1 VSTGAAQTLDTCY
14 GADRTVAPDTASASG
29 QHTPMTDPHTSI
41 AERLESYRRLFD
53 LSGKTALVLGAASG
67 IGKASAEALAALRA
81 TVICADKNKDGV
93 EATAAELRLH
103 GRAEAHVVDAG
114 SAADVRALA
123 SKIEA
128 SHPRLHIALTTPAV
142 HVRKLM
148 CDYTDEEYD
157 RVVDLN
163 LRGTF
168 YFLRAF
174 ARMMMAQ
181 GGGSL
186 IASSSV
192 RAMTLEPGLAIYGAT
207 KAGII
212 QMVRGLA
219 SEVGRFGVRV
229 NAIVPSIVETPL
241 VEPLKARPKI
251 FDALAAHTVFNRW
264 SQPSE
269 VAAAVAFLA
278 SDAASYITGTALLV
292 DGGWTAI
299 DGPPT
304 GLTATHR
311 E

>member
-1 VSTGAAQTLDTCY
+1 MTGTAAV
-14 GADRTVAPDTASASG
+14 ADRLAV
-29 QHTPMTDPHTSI
+29 
-41 AERLESYRRLFD
+41 YRRLFD

-67 IGKASAEALAALRA
+67 IGKASAEALAALGA
-81 TVICADKNKDGV
+81 KVICADRDKAGV
-93 EATAAELRLH
+93 EATAADLASA
-103 GRAEAHVVDAG
+103 GSGEAHVVDAG
-114 SAADVRALA
+114 SAEEIAALA
-123 SKIEA
+123 AELARRHKRIDVA
-128 SHPRLHIALTTPAV
+128 FTTPAV

-148 CDYTDEEYD
+148 LDYTDEEYD
-157 RVVDLN
+157 RVAELN

-174 ARMMMAQ
+174 GRLMVAQ

-192 RAMTLEPGLAIYGAT
+192 RATTLEPGLAIYGAT

-219 SEVGRFGVRV
+219 SEVGAHGVRV

-241 VEPLKARPKI
+241 VAPLKARPEI
-251 FDALAAHTVFNRW
+251 FAKLAAHTVFQRW

-278 SDAASYITGTALLV
+278 SDAASYVSGTALLV

-299 DGPPT
+299 DGPPS
-304 GLTATHR
+304 GLTSTHR
-311 E
+311 G

>member
-1 VSTGAAQTLDTCY
+1 MSETNAAID
-14 GADRTVAPDTASASG
+14 A
-29 QHTPMTDPHTSI
+29 
-41 AERLESYRRLFD
+41 RLASYRRLFD
-53 LSGKTALVLGAASG
+53 LTGKTALVLGAASG
-67 IGKASAEALAALRA
+67 IGKASAEALVALGAA
-81 TVICADKNKDGV
+81 VICADLDKDGV
-93 EATAAELRLH
+93 ETTASDLRTR
-103 GRAEAHVVDAG
+103 GPAEARLVDAA
-114 SAADVRALA
+114 SAESVNALA
-123 SKIEA
+123 VAIRKG
-128 SHPRLHIALTTPAV
+128 HPRLDIAVTTPGI
-142 HVRKLM
+142 HVRKLL

-157 RVVDLN
+157 RVANLN

-174 ARMMMAQ
+174 ARLMVAQ

-192 RAMTLEPGLAIYGAT
+192 RATTLEPGLAIYGAT

-241 VEPLKARPKI
+241 VGPLKARPEI
-251 FDALAAHTVFNRW
+251 FQALAAHTVFNRW

-269 VAAAVAFLA
+269 VATAVAFLA
-278 SDAASYITGTALLV
+278 SDAASYVTGSALLV

-304 GLTATHR
+304 GLTKTHNG
-311 E
+311 

>member
-1 VSTGAAQTLDTCY
+1 MAA
-14 GADRTVAPDTASASG
+14 RAPEPALA
-29 QHTPMTDPHTSI
+29 Q
-41 AERLESYRRLFD
+41 RLEDYRRRFD
-53 LSGKTALVLGAASG
+53 LHGKTALVLGAASG
-67 IGKASAEALAALRA
+67 IGKASAEALAALGA
-81 TVICADKNKDGV
+81 TVICADRDAEGV
-93 EATAAELRLH
+93 AATATALGTVES
-103 GRAEAHVVDAG
+103 HVVDAG
-114 SAADVRALA
+114 SSADIDRLAAAITA
-123 SKIEA
+123 G
-128 SHPRLHIALTTPAV
+128 HQRLDIALTTPAV

-157 RVVDLN
+157 RVADLN

-174 ARMMMAQ
+174 GRIMRAQ

-192 RAMTLEPGLAIYGAT
+192 RATTLEPGLAIYGAT

-219 SEVGRFGVRV
+219 SELGPHGVRV

-241 VEPLKARPKI
+241 VAPLKQRPEI
-251 FDALAAHTVFNRW
+251 FSALAAHTVFNRW

-278 SDAASYITGTALLV
+278 SDAASYVTGTALLV

-304 GLTATHR
+304 GLTQTHR